1 MEVQIQP
8 GLLAGKTRQTR
19 KKLSLPFG
27 IQPLTVLKLVVVAS
41 TQGGHPNFM
50 QGLLQVDDDLRSVG
64 KHQGHHAAAAL
75 IVDIRIGFIID
86 AIAADLDMLQSCL
99 STVHELRVGHYNF
112 VMLKTLFILGRT
124 LLCLAAMLS
133 LWACGQ
139 TGALYLPK
147 PVGAQASAGATN
159 PGGDVSST
167 EKPKGNGA
175 TTQNR

>member
-1 MEVQIQP
+1 MEVQTQP
-8 GLLAGKTRQTR
+8 RLLAGKTRKTR
-19 KKLSLPFG
+19 KKLTLPFG
-27 IQPLTVLKLVVVAS
+27 ISPLAVLKLVVVAS
-41 TQGGHPNFM
+41 TQSGHPNFM
-50 QGLLQVDDDLRSVG
+50 QWLLQVNDDLRSVG

-86 AIAADLDMLQSCL
+86 AIAADLDVLQSCL

-112 VMLKTLFILGRT
+112 VMLKTSFILGRT
-124 LLCLAAMLS
+124 LCLAAMLG

-147 PVGAQASAGATN
+147 PLGAQASADATN
-159 PGGDVSST
+159 PDGDVNST